1 MLNPKPRLFNV
12 EQLGKPAGQTRAYK
26 LDQAK
31 IYCFLIF
38 FWGQKLVS
46 ELVLVAM

>member
-31 IYCFLIF
+31 IYYVF
-38 FWGQKLVS
+38 
-46 ELVLVAM
+46 